1 MPTKYTRGANG
12 YFSARVWD
20 GTYDVKGHRH
30 YKMIRSKKS
39 SGDLEKKVKA
49 FEEYT
54 KEHGGTPILD
64 TNITLSALAEEWLK
78 VAKAQRENATR
89 EMYENSIK
97 KLAPIGNFR
106 VKDLSFKHLQF
117 LINENAAH
125 PRACVKLRLT
135 YRQIMK
141 YAEKCHVIRSGAAEE
156 LCDVTMPVYRAVER
170 RALTQAELEAVRAA
184 RFDARERAFIQLLL
198 GCGLR
203 RGEAMALKVSDFDFK
218 AGTVSISKAVGFYHG
233 APELKDTKN
242 RVHRVV
248 PLPGAVRA
256 TVRDLIAA
264 GVKGP
269 DAYLFPQ
276 KEDTK
281 HGSRGDLMT
290 QGAFKHLWACIVRKI
305 SAQLPEPTDMTA
317 HMCRHNYCTRLC
329 YEIPKISTKKIAELM
344 GDTEQMVLKVY
355 SHILDEKEDLDAAI
369 GALERMLS

>member
-20 GTYDVKGHRH
+20 GTYDVKGQRH

-156 LCDVTMPVYRAVER
+156 LCDVTMPVYRELSAVHS
-170 RALTQAELEAVRAA
+170 
-184 RFDARERAFIQLLL
+184 
-198 GCGLR
+198 LR
-203 RGEAMALKVSDFDFK
+203 RNWRLSGPPDSTP
-218 AGTVSISKAVGFYHG
+218 GS
-233 APELKDTKN
+233 APSSSSCW
-242 RVHRVV
+242 
-248 PLPGAVRA
+248 
-256 TVRDLIAA
+256 AA
-264 GVKGP
+264 GSG
-269 DAYLFPQ
+269 
-276 KEDTK
+276 
-281 HGSRGDLMT
+281 
-290 QGAFKHLWACIVRKI
+290 GARPWR
-305 SAQLPEPTDMTA
+305 
-317 HMCRHNYCTRLC
+317 
-329 YEIPKISTKKIAELM
+329 
-344 GDTEQMVLKVY
+344 
-355 SHILDEKEDLDAAI
+355 
-369 GALERMLS
+369 